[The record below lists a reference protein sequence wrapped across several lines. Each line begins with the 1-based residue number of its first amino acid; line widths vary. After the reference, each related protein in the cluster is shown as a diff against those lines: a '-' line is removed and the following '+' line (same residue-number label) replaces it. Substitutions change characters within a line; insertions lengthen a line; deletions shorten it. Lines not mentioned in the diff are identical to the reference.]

1 MVLSEQARDPSLH
14 HQRREH
20 GLMLALASPA
30 LLVILALL
38 LLPVG
43 WLIWQSVY
51 HDGFTIEN
59 YRRIFSEDIYWRSF
73 LLTFQISLLVTLL
86 ALLLG
91 YPLAYAATSASKGWS
106 ILILALV
113 ILPFW
118 TSVLVRAYAWL
129 ALLQRTGV
137 VNQLLQYFGLVDE
150 PLALVHNTSGTVV
163 ATVHILLP
171 FMVLP
176 LYATMRNIPG
186 ELIQAGASL
195 GGSPFHTF
203 WRVFLPLS
211 LPGVLAGTTLVFVLC
226 LGFYITPELLGGGRT
241 VMVSQLVSRNVELYD
256 QWGAASA
263 VGVVLLAGVF
273 AIFLVVSRFIPLDRV
288 LGQK

>member
-1 MVLSEQARDPSLH
+1 
-14 HQRREH
+14 
-20 GLMLALASPA
+20 MLALASPA
-30 LLVILALL
+30 LLVILLL
-38 LLPVG
+38 IVLPVG
-43 WLIWQSVY
+43 WLAWQSIY
-51 HDGFTIEN
+51 HDGFTLEN

-73 LLTFQISLLVTLL
+73 SLTFEISLLVTLL

-91 YPLAYAATSASKGWS
+91 YPIAYAASAVPTGWRV
-106 ILILALV
+106 LILALV

-137 VNQLLQYFGLVDE
+137 INQFLQYFGVIEE
-150 PLALVHNTSGTVV
+150 PLALVHNAFGTV
-163 ATVHILLP
+163 
-171 FMVLP
+171 VLP
-176 LYATMRNIPG
+176 LYAIMQKIPND
-186 ELIQAGASL
+186 LMQAGASL
-195 GGSPFHTF
+195 GGSPSHTF
-203 WRVFLPLS
+203 WRIFLPLS

-241 VMVSQLVSRNVELYD
+241 VLVSMLVSRNVELYN

-263 VGVVLLAGVF
+263 VGVVLLISVF
-273 AIFLVVSRFIPLDRV
+273 AIFLIVGRFIPLDRI